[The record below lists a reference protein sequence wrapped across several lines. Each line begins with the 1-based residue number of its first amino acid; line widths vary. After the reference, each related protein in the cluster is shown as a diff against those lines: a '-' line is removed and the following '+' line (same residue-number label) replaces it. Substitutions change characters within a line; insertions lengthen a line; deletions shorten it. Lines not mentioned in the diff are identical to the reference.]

1 MIKAEVQVQLPS
13 PLARHVW
20 DGGSTCLGN
29 IPLRERRS
37 QTPLSAAQLAD
48 RYFQVTSG
56 GVLLQV
62 LLQAEPGAN
71 QEGPSSCRC
80 TDGQINLPGELSG
93 R

>member
-13 PLARHVW
+13 PHARHVW

-29 IPLRERRS
+29 IPLRERCS

-56 GVLLQV
+56 VVLSAGV
-62 LLQAEPGAN
+62 A
-71 QEGPSSCRC
+71 PS
-80 TDGQINLPGELSG
+80 
-93 R
+93 